1 MISHENFSSI
11 SLVSLGLF
19 RSCAEEKIS
28 CKRLCVY
35 TCCEIL
41 PTQLHPEPHIH
52 KLTCWNKV
60 DRSPLWLWIYCIGLY
75 FCEKWGQTGLKPALW
90 STEFK
95 HGCGCRAS
103 GGRPLHHSSERPQQV
118 QGSYI
123 ESMVLRHFSGPG
135 STSNS
140 ELPEGHSRAQGGY
153 VKNPVE
159 QIQMILSGVIPWT
172 VSPWKHCMIFV
183 GLESDEGRAKVDV
196 GSEGVHNEEVS
207 EVFLQMLLRNQ
218 RKRMWHT

>member
-75 FCEKWGQTGLKPALW
+75 FCEEWGQTGLKPALW

-95 HGCGCRAS
+95 HGCWCRAS
-103 GGRPLHHSSERPQQV
+103 WGRRLYHSSERPQQV

-123 ESMVLRHFSGPG
+123 ESMILRHFSGPG

-140 ELPEGHSRAQGGY
+140 ELPEGHSRARVCKEPSGTDPNDPFWGDSVDCESLKALHDFFRFRVWWGLSRGGCW
-153 VKNPVE
+153 
-159 QIQMILSGVIPWT
+159 IWGCS
-172 VSPWKHCMIFV
+172 
-183 GLESDEGRAKVDV
+183 
-196 GSEGVHNEEVS
+196 
-207 EVFLQMLLRNQ
+207 
-218 RKRMWHT
+218 